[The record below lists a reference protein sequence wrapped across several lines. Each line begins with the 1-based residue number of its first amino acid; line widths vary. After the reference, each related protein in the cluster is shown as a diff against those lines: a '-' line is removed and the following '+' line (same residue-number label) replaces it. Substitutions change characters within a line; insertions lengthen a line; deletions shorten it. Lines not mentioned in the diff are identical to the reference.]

1 VELDHAELGEQPAR
15 VSAVA
20 PVGRAEL
27 GHALEMAIDGLGH
40 PTLEQLGERVAGG
53 AAIVFAPF
61 HVLGPHGLH
70 HPKRGW

>member
-1 VELDHAELGEQPAR
+1 VQLDHAELGEQPAR

-40 PTLEQLGERVAGG
+40 PTLEQLGERLAGG
-53 AAIVFAPF
+53 AAILLAPF
-61 HVLGPHGLH
+61 HAFSLHGLQH
-70 HPKRGW
+70 RKGNR